1 MGVKD
6 LDDPK
11 KLAMLRSQIDGITV
25 EEIMD
30 PDFPSVSP
38 EDRLSDALS
47 VMKETN
53 YQDIPVVE
61 NGNYLGVIS
70 YTSVL
75 KKGSAKLDTK
85 VRNLIRGL
93 PTVSK
98 DEDLTKI
105 AEDMVQ
111 NNCRQLPVLSGKKLI
126 GLVSRTGL
134 VKVASGIK
142 ALSEIRVWELM
153 TNPVESVGSNAMLSD
168 ALDIMRKLD
177 TLTIPVVNE
186 ANRVVGVVGMKEVID
201 ANWKTDAKAVGDM
214 QKRNK
219 AQITVESVSVSTPI
233 TISWDDTVKEA
244 AAIMIEKN
252 ISTLPVIDG
261 EGLVGVMTQYDIVEV
276 LSACREREMM
286 FIQISGLEDD
296 DKGATDALYDVIEE
310 QMAKINKVYRPQS
323 LNLHV
328 ARYNDDGGLA
338 KYSITGKLYLEGT
351 SINTKEVGWDLVRTM
366 SDLMK
371 KMVEAVMSM
380 KDSKV
385 SFRQRKR

>member
-1 MGVKD
+1 
-6 LDDPK
+6 
-11 KLAMLRSQIDGITV
+11 
-25 EEIMD
+25 
-30 PDFPSVSP
+30 
-38 EDRLSDALS
+38 
-47 VMKETN
+47 
-53 YQDIPVVE
+53 
-61 NGNYLGVIS
+61 
-70 YTSVL
+70 
-75 KKGSAKLDTK
+75 
-85 VRNLIRGL
+85 
-93 PTVSK
+93 
-98 DEDLTKI
+98 
-105 AEDMVQ
+105 MVQ

-186 ANRVVGVVGMKEVID
+186 ANKVVGVVGMKEVID

-233 TISWDDTVKEA
+233 TINWDDTVKEA

-296 DKGATDALYDVIEE
+296 DKVPPMPFT
-310 QMAKINKVYRPQS
+310 
-323 LNLHV
+323 
-328 ARYNDDGGLA
+328 
-338 KYSITGKLYLEGT
+338 T
-351 SINTKEVGWDLVRTM
+351 
-366 SDLMK
+366 
-371 KMVEAVMSM
+371 
-380 KDSKV
+380 
-385 SFRQRKR
+385 

>member
-6 LDDPK
+6 LNDPK

-233 TISWDDTVKEA
+233 TINWDDTVKEA